1 MDLKYLIIHSTM
13 TKEGKN
19 VVLGDIISNHK
30 DKGFS
35 NVGYSDIID
44 IDGNILSLTK
54 YNPSGRCFDWS
65 LGHEIDDCSGYIA
78 YIGGIN
84 KESTYLKDTR
94 TDSQKETLEIYVKY
108 MIKRHPNIIIAGH
121 NQFNKKPC
129 PSFNVSEWL
138 HEIGVEDKNIYR

>member
-1 MDLKYLIIHSTM
+1 M
-13 TKEGKN
+13 TKEGRN
-19 VVLGDIISNHK
+19 VVLGDIISNHQ

-54 YNPSGRCFDWS
+54 YNPSGRCKDWM
-65 LGHEIDDCSGYIA
+65 LGKEIDNYSRHIA
-78 YIGGIN
+78 YMGGIN

-108 MIKRHPNIIIAGH
+108 MIKRHPNILIAGH
-121 NQFNKKPC
+121 NQFNNKPC
-129 PSFNVSEWL
+129 PSFNILEWL
-138 HEIGVEDKNIYR
+138 YEIGVKDKNIYK

>member
-1 MDLKYLIIHSTM
+1 MELRYLIIHSTK

-19 VVLGDIISNHK
+19 IVVGDIISSHQ

-54 YNPSGRCFDWS
+54 HNTSGRCLDWL
-65 LGHEIDDCSGYIA
+65 LGKEIDNYSRHIA
-78 YIGGIN
+78 YTGGIN
-84 KESTYLKDTR
+84 KSSTYLKDTR

-108 MIKRHPNIIIAGH
+108 MIRRHSNIIVAGH
-121 NQFNKKPC
+121 NQFNNKSC
-129 PSFNVSEWL
+129 PGFNVPEWL